1 MAYHEFYDSCLSFRT
16 RFSTK
21 RSNSIS
27 FIATRM
33 NTPRW
38 FVVYLQQDGK
48 LKRLP
53 RMIIVDTLA
62 LTVHGFETQLSS
74 LCR

>member
-1 MAYHEFYDSCLSFRT
+1 MHLLKEIYPILFL
-16 RFSTK
+16 
-21 RSNSIS
+21 
-27 FIATRM
+27 ATPM

-38 FVVYLQQDGK
+38 FIVHLLQEGK

-62 LTVHGFETQLSS
+62 LTVSGFETQLSS
-74 LCR
+74 LCMCILVE